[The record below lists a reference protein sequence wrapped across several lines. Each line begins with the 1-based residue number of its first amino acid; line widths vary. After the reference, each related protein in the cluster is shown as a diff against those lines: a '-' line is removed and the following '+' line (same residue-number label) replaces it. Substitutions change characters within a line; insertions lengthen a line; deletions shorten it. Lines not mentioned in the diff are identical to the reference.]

1 MNRLSICT
9 QNVIAP
15 YLDRVDT
22 SGWNVGGAI
31 TGGWGLRA
39 GHTYTIVNGFGG
51 VGQPSKIITF
61 TTTSTAGWN
70 SSPPVAIDNTKLH
83 RFEQPFKMTGTSVP
97 RIYCGAGNYHTDRIS
112 NGTNEANPYAVTS
125 LSGNPNIQMDTWY
138 TIVGYIYPIGTPNG
152 TTGLLSGGIYDPKLG
167 RYVQEGNP
175 APRWAASNKLQGG
188 NPTTTFNFRTFVVS
202 SNNTNRFIVAEPRLF
217 QIDNF

>member
-1 MNRLSICT
+1 
-9 QNVIAP
+9 
-15 YLDRVDT
+15 
-22 SGWNVGGAI
+22 
-31 TGGWGLRA
+31 
-39 GHTYTIVNGFGG
+39 
-51 VGQPSKIITF
+51 
-61 TTTSTAGWN
+61 
-70 SSPPVAIDNTKLH
+70 
-83 RFEQPFKMTGTSVP
+83 MTGTSVP

-125 LSGNPNIQMDTWY
+125 MSGNPNIQMDTWY

-175 APRWAASNKLQGG
+175 APRWAASNQQQGG
-188 NPTTTFNFRTFVVS
+188 GPTTTFNFRTFVVS